1 MVYRI
6 FIMVFCKNVYVIGT
20 YTEECSKKYDS
31 LSKIVNESNLDFTTS
46 SRQPGGFSI
55 NDILK
60 RENRL
65 EGSHDDEN
73 EPMHPPKSRYSNEKL
88 ERNPEPRF
96 AGKTTSNEYYE
107 YVSQI
112 QEKIQHQ
119 LLLNNNQTLF
129 PLGM

>member
-1 MVYRI
+1 
-6 FIMVFCKNVYVIGT
+6 MVFCKNVYVIGT
-20 YTEECSKKYDS
+20 YTVECSKKYDS

-65 EGSHDDEN
+65 EEPHDDEN
-73 EPMHPPKSRYSNEKL
+73 EPMPPPKSRYSNETL
-88 ERNPEPRF
+88 ERNQEPRF
-96 AGKTTSNEYYE
+96 VGKTTSKEYYE

-119 LLLNNNQTLF
+119 LLLNNNQTMF

>member
-1 MVYRI
+1 MA
-6 FIMVFCKNVYVIGT
+6 FCKNVYVIGT
-20 YTEECSKKYDS
+20 YTVECSKKYDS
-31 LSKIVNESNLDFTTS
+31 LSKVVNESNLDFTTS

-65 EGSHDDEN
+65 EGSHEDEN
-73 EPMHPPKSRYSNEKL
+73 EPMHPPRDRYSNETL
-88 ERNPEPRF
+88 ERKPEPRKS
-96 AGKTTSNEYYE
+96 GKTTSNEYYE

-119 LLLNNNQTLF
+119 LLLNNNQTMF

>member
-1 MVYRI
+1 
-6 FIMVFCKNVYVIGT
+6 MVFRKNVYVIGT
-20 YTEECSKKYDS
+20 AECSKKYDS
-31 LSKIVNESNLDFTTS
+31 LSKIVNESNLDFTTR

-73 EPMHPPKSRYSNEKL
+73 EPMHPPRSRYSNETL
-88 ERNPEPRF
+88 ERTPEPRIS
-96 AGKTTSNEYYE
+96 GKTTSNEYYE